1 MDPMRLCVRLHH
13 QGRTGCQTPHLLSD
27 VLSALRRA
35 NHDARL
41 ISVASTKAT
50 FVVDS
55 QEVCCREQTDATTGK
70 RWYSVTA
77 NGKAVCLTPFRTD
90 TVVTHVVCDDDPSH
104 VLPIHDVLYRAWA
117 TGRFPRDREALRE
130 ALCGAHRGATP
141 TSYVATEVAYVEVKS
156 FVDAFEL
163 LLEATSES

>member
-1 MDPMRLCVRLHH
+1 MRLCVRFHQ
-13 QGRTGCQTPHLLSD
+13 QGRGDCQTPHLLSD

-35 NHDARL
+35 SHDARL
-41 ISVASTKAT
+41 TSVASTKAT

-55 QEVCCREQTDATTGK
+55 QEVTVREQTDSTGE

-77 NGKAVCLTPFRTD
+77 NGKAVCLTPLRTD
-90 TVVTHVVCDDDPSH
+90 TAVTHVVCDDDPSH
-104 VLPIHDVLYRAWA
+104 VLPIHDVLYKMWA

-130 ALCGAHRGATP
+130 ALRAHRGATP